1 MKTTARITLVA
12 FLLAPAFAAAE
23 GLNLSARGSTLG
35 LGLEV
40 GYAFNEHFNIRL
52 ASNNYSYDYE
62 TTEDEIQYNFDLE
75 LKSTA
80 LLLDY
85 HPFAGSFRLTGGILD
100 NKNKLDGTAVPT
112 GSYDIGGTTYTGSDV
127 GTLYSNVV
135 LGDKNP
141 LYFGLGWSKALG
153 DSGFGLGFDL
163 GLVMQGSPDV
173 SLSADGPI
181 ASDPQFQADMR
192 AEEEQLQQDMDQFE
206 TYPVIAIGI
215 TYQF

>member
-12 FLLAPAFAAAE
+12 FLLAPTFAAAE